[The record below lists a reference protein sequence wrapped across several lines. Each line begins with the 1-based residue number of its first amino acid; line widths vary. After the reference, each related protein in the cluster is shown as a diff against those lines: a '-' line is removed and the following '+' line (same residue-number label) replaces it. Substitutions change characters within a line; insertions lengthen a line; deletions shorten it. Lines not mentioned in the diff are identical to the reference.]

1 MKSTELSLICVRLCQ
16 YCLAVLALVAC
27 SSDRED
33 FTDEAG
39 RDKGTYFQ
47 LSICTEAGRQ
57 TRAAGPAGGEAGDGS
72 LTARGKENVA
82 YNATVLLYHSE
93 KGMNAT
99 AAEAQ
104 NIKIE
109 YAFYSPTLDY
119 VVVDGVGMYR
129 SPLLHDPGYVQSG
142 TYHLLVLVNMG
153 DMTCLKGKS
162 LYQVRDLTTRS
173 NVRSSDGSS
182 YTGGSPEHLSDV
194 TMLQLGSSLPGLP
207 WSGSGM
213 NVGTYDYFYM
223 TSSDDLS
230 LTFGSLSGPD
240 NPVRIQADV
249 SRLAARIDFSPGNTG
264 EYTTTELTFTP
275 TGESSVTLNSYY
287 KYAVK
292 NAGGTATG
300 DYYYLVGWCPI
311 NLRQDECYLFRRVSD
326 YADGTHL
333 DYLGKER
340 AVDIGTASEPG
351 LMQQVNYVLDPLTA
365 QKTSLLSGLDYAAVY
380 NKYYDGSTTPL
391 PAASEF
397 QLRHDG
403 ELDMEE
409 DGRRYHVL
417 AYAMENTQRSDSPKE
432 RFATGIILKGYYAKK
447 GAGGDYTYTAKNYV
461 YYIRHSDP
469 TNSNS
474 DALVMKYGIVR
485 NNVYRIYI
493 NKVSPTG
500 LILIETMNWLNVRAD
515 EIYM

>member
-1 MKSTELSLICVRLCQ
+1 MRLCQ

-27 SSDRED
+27 STDRED
-33 FTDEAG
+33 FTDDVKTE
-39 RDKGTYFQ
+39 RGTYFQ
-47 LSICTEAGRQ
+47 LCIRTDAGRQ
-57 TRAAGPAGGEAGDGS
+57 TRATGPSGGEAGDG
-72 LTARGKENVA
+72 TQNARGKEDVA
-82 YNATVLLYHSE
+82 YNATVLLYRSD

-104 NIKIE
+104 NIKID
-109 YAFYSPTLDY
+109 YAFYTPTLDY
-119 VVVDGVGMYR
+119 VIVDGVGMYR
-129 SPLLHDPGYVQSG
+129 SPLLHDDSYIYSG

-153 DMTCLKGKS
+153 DMTSLKGKS

-173 NVRSSDGSS
+173 NVRNCDGSS
-182 YTGGSPEHLSDV
+182 YTGGSLEQLTDV
-194 TMLQLGSSLPGLP
+194 SMLQVGSSLPGLP

-213 NVGTYDYFYM
+213 NVSTYDYFYM
-223 TSSDDLS
+223 TSSEDLS
-230 LTFGSLSGPD
+230 VTFGSLSGPD
-240 NPVRIQADV
+240 NPVRIQANV
-249 SRLAARIDFSPGNTG
+249 SRLAARIDFSPGSIATYDNTP
-264 EYTTTELTFTP
+264 LTFTP
-275 TGESSVTLNSYY
+275 TGESKPVTLSAYY

-292 NAGGTATG
+292 DAGGTPTG
-300 DYYYLVGWCPI
+300 DYYYLVGWCPV

-326 YADGTHL
+326 YADGTHI

-340 AVDIGTASEPG
+340 AVDIGTSMNPG
-351 LMQQVNYVLDPLTA
+351 LMQQVNYVIDPLTA
-365 QKTSLLSGLDYAAVY
+365 KKTSLLSGVNYSAIY
-380 NKYYDGSTTPL
+380 NKYYDGSAALMP
-391 PAASEF
+391 PASEF
-397 QLRHDG
+397 QLVHDDQ
-403 ELDMEE
+403 LDMVE

-432 RFATGIILKGYYAKK
+432 RFATGIIIKGYYAKK
-447 GAGGDYTYTAKNYV
+447 GVGGDYTYAAKNYV
-461 YYIRHSDP
+461 YYVRHSDP
-469 TNSNS
+469 SNSNS